1 MKHSQLKQLIKE
13 EIRSV
18 LNENK
23 SPYKGLNRET
33 AREVLNF
40 LRNFRYGRNENEIR
54 EKLQQK
60 FGETIPK
67 SQILFFI
74 DRVINYYKS
83 SYDEKQLKGIGL
95 PKLSYYVAN
104 SVNRND
110 KKESLPI
117 RYEL

>member
-13 EIRSV
+13 EIRNV
-18 LNENK
+18 LNQNE
-23 SPYKGLNRET
+23 SPYKGLSHET
-33 AREVLNF
+33 AIEVLNS
-40 LRNFRYGRNENEIR
+40 LRNINYGRDENVIR

-74 DRVINYYKS
+74 DRVINYYKP
-83 SYDEKQLKGIGL
+83 SYDEKKSKGIGL
-95 PKLSYYVAN
+95 PDLHYYVAN
-104 SVNRND
+104 SIGNSN

-117 RYEL
+117 R